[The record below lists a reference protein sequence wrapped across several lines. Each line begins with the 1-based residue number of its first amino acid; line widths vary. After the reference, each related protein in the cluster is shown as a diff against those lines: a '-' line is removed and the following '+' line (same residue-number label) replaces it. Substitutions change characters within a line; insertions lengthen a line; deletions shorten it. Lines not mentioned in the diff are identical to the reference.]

1 MIQWQDGKVTCE
13 AEGASVA
20 TLLWKK
26 ETYWGD
32 VDVPKS
38 WVTNIVD
45 RATNRVQAVLKITN
59 ATLADSGV
67 YKCIVSVR
75 GKSDYK
81 KTRIR
86 VDCKFVCFC
95 ITNNHY
101 HRESLHQII
110 VQCFYQMTA
119 ISKNLYTVMLS

>member
-1 MIQWQDGKVTCE
+1 MIQGQNGKVTCE

-26 ETYWGD
+26 ETNSRD
-32 VDVPKS
+32 DDVPKS

-59 ATLADSGV
+59 AKLEDAGV
-67 YKCIVSVR
+67 YKCIMKV
-75 GKSDYK
+75 GDKLNYK

-86 VDCKFVCFC
+86 VDGRCCCVVACK
-95 ITNNHY
+95 
-101 HRESLHQII
+101 
-110 VQCFYQMTA
+110 MT
-119 ISKNLYTVMLS
+119 LFL

>member
-32 VDVPKS
+32 VDVPNS
-38 WVTNIVD
+38 WVTNMVD

-59 ATLADSGV
+59 VKFEDAGV
-67 YKCIVSVR
+67 YKCIVKVQD
-75 GKSDYK
+75 KTNYK

-86 VDCKFVCFC
+86 VDGRCCCVVACKMTLFLEV
-95 ITNNHY
+95 
-101 HRESLHQII
+101 HQSRKR
-110 VQCFYQMTA
+110 VT
-119 ISKNLYTVMLS
+119 

>member
-1 MIQWQDGKVTCE
+1 MIQGQDGKVTCE

-26 ETYWGD
+26 ETNSGD

-38 WVTNIVD
+38 WVTNIVN

-59 ATLADSGV
+59 ATLADAGV
-67 YKCIVSVR
+67 YKCIVKVQD
-75 GKSDYK
+75 KTNYK

-86 VDCKFVCFC
+86 VDGKFALLFSC
-95 ITNNHY
+95 I
-101 HRESLHQII
+101 
-110 VQCFYQMTA
+110 
-119 ISKNLYTVMLS
+119 